1 MTIHEQIDSFTFE
14 IQEAVDRADLKLGK
28 MDDEEEFDII
38 LEAMVKDMNQ
48 LIYRY
53 NHEFDLSTYQIVGA
67 IEFLKYDYT
76 LSGVISSDMLGVLEM
91 VKLSIIERCDISFE
105 CELDDDDDDNIT

>member
-14 IQEAVDRADLKLGK
+14 IQNAVDQADQKIVQLQD
-28 MDDEEEFDII
+28 DDEFDDI

-67 IEFLKYDYT
+67 IEFLKYDYMI
-76 LSGVISSDMLGVLEM
+76 SGVICSDMLGVIEM
-91 VKLSIIERCDISFE
+91 VKMSIIERCDITFE
-105 CELDDDDDDNIT
+105 CELDDEEDIT